1 MNDIEFQIKFHHI
14 HPRFDENGS
23 LTIITGPMFSGKT
36 TAIIDFYNRI
46 KNWSVPIYNKPKST
60 VKKNAIILNHK
71 LDVRYSRTD
80 LVNHNKTKVPCTFV
94 DNLNEFSDLE
104 NDNISEEFNYNDFI
118 LINECQFFDN
128 IKNWILIA
136 VNKYKKNIYISGLDG
151 DFKQNIFGNWY
162 ELIPHCDNIIK
173 LHSTCHL
180 CKLENAIFSH
190 RITDENL
197 QTVIGSDNYIPLCR
211 NCYNNI

>member
-1 MNDIEFQIKFHHI
+1 MNNLEFHHT
-14 HPRFDENGS
+14 HPCFDENGS

-36 TAIIDFYNRI
+36 TALIDFYNQI
-46 KNWSVPIYNKPKST
+46 KTRSVPIYNNPKCT
-60 VKKNAIILNHK
+60 VKKTVIVINNN
-71 LDVRYSRTD
+71 LDIRYSTTD

-94 DNLNEFSDLE
+94 KNLNELSHLE
-104 NDNISEEFNYNDFI
+104 NGEISEEFNNADFI

-128 IKNWILIA
+128 IKDWILVA

-151 DFKQNIFGNWY
+151 DFQQNIFGNWY
-162 ELIPHCDNIIK
+162 ELIPHCNHIIK

-190 RITDENL
+190 RISNEDT

-211 NCYNNI
+211 KCFNNI